1 MKQILISAAV
11 AAIVSGAVVFGL
23 DRTRGAEA
31 PTAPATSVP
40 ATSVPAG
47 ARPPTLRYTDPLP
60 EDVWI
65 NGSATAGTD
74 HRSLTSAENSVC
86 FLTKV
91 ELSGIGS
98 PKDKSSCSLQVDS
111 FTGFWDLAA
120 TVEEGGQSSV
130 RCNARCLIW
139 E

>member
-1 MKQILISAAV
+1 MRQILISAVV

-31 PTAPATSVP
+31 PSAPAESAP
-40 ATSVPAG
+40 AAAKPLAIHYSDA
-47 ARPPTLRYTDPLP
+47 LP

-65 NGSATAGTD
+65 NASATAGTD
-74 HRSLTSAENSVC
+74 HRSLTKAENSIC
-86 FLTKV
+86 FITKV
-91 ELSGIGS
+91 ELSGIAS
-98 PKDKSSCSLQVDS
+98 PKDDSSCSLKVDD

>member
-1 MKQILISAAV
+1 MKQILVSVAV

-23 DRTRGAEA
+23 DRTRGADA
-31 PTAPATSVP
+31 PNAPATSAP
-40 ATSVPAG
+40 AAAKPL
-47 ARPPTLRYTDPLP
+47 TLRYTDPLP

-65 NGSATAGTD
+65 KASATAGTD
-74 HRSLTSAENSVC
+74 HRSLTKADNSIC
-86 FLTKV
+86 YITKI
-91 ELSGIGS
+91 ELSGIAS
-98 PKDKSSCSLQVDS
+98 PKDDSSCSVQVDS

>member
-40 ATSVPAG
+40 AG
-47 ARPPTLRYTDPLP
+47 ARPLTLRYTDPLP

-74 HRSLTSAENSVC
+74 HRSLTKAENSVC

-111 FTGFWDLAA
+111 FTGFWDLAG